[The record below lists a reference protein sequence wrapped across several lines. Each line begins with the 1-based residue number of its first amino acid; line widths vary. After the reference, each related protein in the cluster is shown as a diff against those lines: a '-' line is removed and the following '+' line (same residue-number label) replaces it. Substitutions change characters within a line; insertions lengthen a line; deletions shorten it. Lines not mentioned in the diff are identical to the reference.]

1 MACLYVIEQGA
12 EVTKQGNRLIVRK
25 FGTEL
30 QSVPAFKVDQL
41 ILMGNIQITSQAI
54 KFLLTEGID
63 TVFLTIN
70 GKYRGRLVSTFS
82 KNIDLRRMQFKKLE
96 ENSFVLDLAK
106 KFVWGK
112 LSNYRILLRRYQK
125 EIQKEEVEKAI
136 HSLRRLIEKVADAP
150 DLDSLRGIE
159 GSGSA
164 LYFSALGHLL
174 KSPEFRFEKRT
185 RRPPRDPVNV
195 LLSFG
200 YTLLGNTIQSF
211 IDLSGLDPYL
221 GALHSPDYGRPSLAL
236 DLMEEFRPILVD
248 TVMLRVVNTKAITM
262 KDFYAPEDAPPL
274 PEEGEL
280 EDIAPTDYPILLTY
294 EGTKKWITMYE
305 KRLEELVFYPPT
317 EQRLT
322 YRQICEQQVRLLIRH
337 LKEEDYY
344 QPFLMRM

>member
-12 EVTKQGNRLIVRK
+12 EVTKQGNRLVVRK
-25 FGTEL
+25 FGAEL
-30 QSVPAFKVDQL
+30 ESVPAFKVEQL

-82 KNIDLRRMQFKKLE
+82 KNIDLRRIQFRKLE
-96 ENSFVLDLAK
+96 ETGFVRELAK
-106 KFVWGK
+106 RFVEGK
-112 LSNYRILLRRYQK
+112 LGNYRILLRRYQK

-136 HSLRRLIEKVADAP
+136 HSLRRLIEKVDDAP
-150 DLDSLRGIE
+150 DLDSLRGVE

-164 LYFSALGHLL
+164 AYFAALGHLI
-174 KSPEFRFEKRT
+174 KGPEIRFEKRT

-200 YTLLGNTIQSF
+200 YTLLANTVQTF

-221 GALHSPDYGRPSLAL
+221 GSLHSPDYGRPSLSL
-236 DLMEEFRPILVD
+236 DLMEEFRPVLVD

-262 KDFYAPEDAPPL
+262 KDFHVPEEAPAL
-274 PEEGEL
+274 PQEGEL
-280 EDIAPTDYPILLTY
+280 EEVTPADYPILLTY
-294 EGTKKWITMYE
+294 EGSKKWITMYE
-305 KRLEELVFYPPT
+305 KRLQEITFYPLT
-317 EQRLT
+317 EQRLS
-322 YRQICEQQVRLLIRH
+322 YRQICEQQVRLFVRH
-337 LKEEDYY
+337 LKGEEPY
-344 QPFLMRM
+344 QSYQLRM

>member
-1 MACLYVIEQGA
+1 MGCLYVIEQGA
-12 EVTKQGNRLIVRK
+12 EVTKQGNRLVVKK

-30 QSVPAFKVDQL
+30 ESVPAFKVEQL

-54 KFLLTEGID
+54 RFLLTEGID
-63 TVFLTIN
+63 TVFMTIN
-70 GKYRGRLVSTFS
+70 GRYRGRLVSSFS
-82 KNIDLRRMQFKKLE
+82 KNIDLRRIQFKNLE
-96 ENSFVLDLAK
+96 EGPFVLDLAK

-112 LSNYRILLRRYQK
+112 LSNYRVLLRRYQK
-125 EIQKEEVEKAI
+125 DVQKDEVEKGI
-136 HSLRRLIEKVADAP
+136 HSLRRLIEKISEAP
-150 DLDSLRGIE
+150 DLDTLRGIE

-164 LYFSALGHLL
+164 LYFSALGHLI
-174 KSPEFRFEKRT
+174 KFPEFRFEKRT

-200 YTLLGNTIQSF
+200 YTLLGNTIQTY

-221 GALHSPDYGRPSLAL
+221 GSLHSPDYGRPSLAL

-248 TVMLRVVNTKAITM
+248 TVMLRVVNTKMITM
-262 KDFYAPEDAPPL
+262 KDFFVPEEAPPL
-274 PEEGEL
+274 PEGEL
-280 EDIAPTDYPILLTY
+280 EELTPSDYPILLTY

-305 KRLEELVFYPPT
+305 KRLQELTFYPIT

-337 LKEEDYY
+337 LKGEETY
-344 QPFLMRM
+344 QPFQLRM

>member
-12 EVTKQGNRLIVRK
+12 EVTKQGNRLVVRK
-25 FGTEL
+25 FGKEL
-30 QSVPAFKVDQL
+30 ESVPSFKVEQL

-63 TVFLTIN
+63 TVFLTVN

-82 KNIDLRRMQFKKLE
+82 KNIDLRRIQFRKLE
-96 ENSFVLDLAK
+96 EPDFVLSLAK
-106 KFVWGK
+106 KFVAGK
-112 LSNYRILLRRYQK
+112 LGNYRLLLRRYQK
-125 EIQKEEVEKAI
+125 EAQKEEVEKAI
-136 HSLRRLIEKVADAP
+136 HSLRRLLEKVEEPINLDA
-150 DLDSLRGIE
+150 LRGME

-164 LYFSALGHLL
+164 AYFAVLGHLI

-200 YTLLGNTIQSF
+200 YTLLANTVQTF

-221 GALHSPDYGRPSLAL
+221 GSLHSPDYGRPSLAL
-236 DLMEEFRPILVD
+236 DLMEEFRPVLVD

-262 KDFYAPEDAPPL
+262 KDFFVPEEAPPL
-274 PEEGEL
+274 PENGEL
-280 EDIAPTDYPILLTY
+280 EDIGPSDYPILLTY

-305 KRLEELVFYPPT
+305 KRLAELTFYPIT

-322 YRQICEQQVRLLIRH
+322 YRQICEQQVRLFIRH
-337 LKEEDYY
+337 LKGEGDYRS
-344 QPFLMRM
+344 FTLRM

>member
-1 MACLYVIEQGA
+1 MTCLYVIEQGA
-12 EVTKQGNRLIVRK
+12 EVSKQGNRLVVRK

-30 QSVPAFKVDQL
+30 ESVPSFKVEQL

-63 TVFLTIN
+63 TVFMTIN

-82 KNIDLRRMQFKKLE
+82 KNIDLRRIQFRKLDGGP
-96 ENSFVLDLAK
+96 FVLDLAK

-125 EIQKEEVEKAI
+125 EAQKEELEKGI
-136 HSLRRLIEKVADAP
+136 HSLRRLIEKVDEP
-150 DLDSLRGIE
+150 RDLDVLRGIE

-164 LYFSALGHLL
+164 AYFGAFGYLFKTS
-174 KSPEFRFEKRT
+174 EFRFEKRT
-185 RRPPRDPVNV
+185 RRPPRDPVNA

-200 YTLLGNTIQSF
+200 YTLLANTIQTG

-221 GALHSPDYGRPSLAL
+221 GSLHSPDYGRASLTL
-236 DLMEEFRPILVD
+236 DLMEEFRPVLVD
-248 TVMLRVVNTKAITM
+248 TVVLKVLNTRTITM
-262 KDFYAPEDAPPL
+262 RDFHIQEDAPSLSP
-274 PEEGEL
+274 EGEL
-280 EDIAPTDYPILLTY
+280 EDMTPSDYPVLLTY

-305 KRLEELVFYPPT
+305 KRLQEQTFYPVT

-322 YRQICEQQVRLLIRH
+322 YRQICEQQVRCLVRH
-337 LKEEDYY
+337 LKEEETY
-344 QPFLMRM
+344 QPFLLRM

>member
-12 EVTKQGNRLIVRK
+12 EVIKQGNRLVVRK
-25 FGTEL
+25 FRTEL
-30 QSVPAFKVDQL
+30 ESVPAFKVEQL

-63 TVFLTIN
+63 TVFLTVN

-82 KNIDLRRMQFKKLE
+82 KNIDLRRIQFRKME
-96 ENSFVLDLAK
+96 EGSYILDLAK

-125 EIQKEEVEKAI
+125 EAQKEEVEKGI
-136 HSLRRLIEKVADAP
+136 HALRRMIEKVRDVP
-150 DLDSLRGIE
+150 DLNSLRGIE

-164 LYFSALGHLL
+164 AYFSAFGHLF
-174 KSPEFRFEKRT
+174 KAPEFHFEKRT
-185 RRPPRDPVNV
+185 RRPPRDPINV

-200 YTLLGNTIQSF
+200 YTLLANTIQTYV
-211 IDLSGLDPYL
+211 DLSGLDPYL
-221 GALHSPDYGRPSLAL
+221 GSLHSPDYGRPSLTL

-248 TVMLRVVNTKAITM
+248 TVVLRVLNTRTITM
-262 KDFYAPEDAPPL
+262 KDFFAPEETPSL
-274 PEEGEL
+274 PGEGEL
-280 EDIAPTDYPILLTY
+280 ENLTPSDYPILLTY

-305 KRLEELVFYPPT
+305 KRLQELTLYPVT
-317 EQRLT
+317 EQRLS

-337 LKEEDYY
+337 LKEESSY
-344 QPFLMRM
+344 QPFILRM

>member
-12 EVTKQGNRLIVRK
+12 EVTKQGNRIIVRK

-30 QSVPAFKVDQL
+30 QSVPAFKVEQI

-96 ENSFVLDLAK
+96 EASFVLELAK

-112 LSNYRILLRRYQK
+112 LANYRVLLRRYQK
-125 EIQKEEVEKAI
+125 EVQKEEIEKAI
-136 HSLRRLIEKVADAP
+136 HSLRRLIERVADAP
-150 DLDSLRGIE
+150 DLDSLRGVE

-164 LYFSALGHLL
+164 IYFSALGQLI
-174 KSPEFRFEKRT
+174 KNPEFRFEKRT

-200 YTLLGNTIQSF
+200 YTLLGNTIQSY

-262 KDFYAPEDAPPL
+262 KDFYVSEDAPSL
-274 PEEGEL
+274 PAEGEI
-280 EDIAPTDYPILLTY
+280 EDLTPEDYPILLTY

-305 KRLEELVFYPPT
+305 KRLQELTFYPIT
-317 EQRLT
+317 EQRLS
-322 YRQICEQQVRLLIRH
+322 YRQVCEQQVRLLIRQ
-337 LKEEDYY
+337 LKEEDTY
-344 QPFLMRM
+344 QPFVLRM

>member
-1 MACLYVIEQGA
+1 M
-12 EVTKQGNRLIVRK
+12 TKQGNRLVVRK

-30 QSVPAFKVDQL
+30 ESVPAFKVEQL

-63 TVFLTIN
+63 TVFLTVN

-82 KNIDLRRMQFKKLE
+82 KNIDLRRIQFRKLE
-96 ENSFVLDLAK
+96 EGPFILDLAQ

-112 LSNYRILLRRYQK
+112 LANYRVLLRRYQK
-125 EIQKEEVEKAI
+125 EAQKEEVEKSI
-136 HSLRRLIEKVADAP
+136 HVLRRLTEKVAQTP

-164 LYFSALGHLL
+164 AYFSAFGHLI
-174 KSPEFRFEKRT
+174 KIPEIRFEKRT

-200 YTLLGNTIQSF
+200 YTLLANTIQSG

-221 GALHSPDYGRPSLAL
+221 GSLHSPDYGRPSLTL

-248 TVMLRVVNTKAITM
+248 TVVLRVLNTRTITM
-262 KDFYAPEDAPPL
+262 RDFHVQDDAPPL
-274 PEEGEL
+274 PQDGEL
-280 EDIAPTDYPILLTY
+280 EVVAPSDYPILLTY

-305 KRLEELVFYPPT
+305 KRLQELTFYPVT
-317 EQRLT
+317 EQRLS

-337 LKEEDYY
+337 LKEEETY
-344 QPFLMRM
+344 QPFTLRM